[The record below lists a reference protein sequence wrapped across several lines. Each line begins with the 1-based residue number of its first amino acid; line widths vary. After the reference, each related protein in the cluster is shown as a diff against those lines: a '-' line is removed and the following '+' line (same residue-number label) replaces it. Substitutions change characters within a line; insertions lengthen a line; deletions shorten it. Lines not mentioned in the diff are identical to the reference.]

1 MNCFYSFIEEKFK
14 NSGNEEF
21 KIRLESEIQDK
32 NMEIAKKKL
41 AEVRCTQLEEDID
54 LKDQEL
60 IKLKIELEEEKKR
73 AEKANKEFS
82 INQRK
87 IEKEIK
93 DEKFSELERKLS
105 ELKIENTELKK
116 KLENISA
123 LQASQKSGAC
133 CTIQ

>member
-1 MNCFYSFIEEKFK
+1 
-14 NSGNEEF
+14 
-21 KIRLESEIQDK
+21 
-32 NMEIAKKKL
+32 MEIAKKKL

-116 KLENISA
+116 KL
-123 LQASQKSGAC
+123 
-133 CTIQ
+133 